1 MVLIEEGGESF
12 RPEVLVA
19 CEGCLFAGDHTTKSR
34 FPSTVWTNNR
44 NFLPPRDLKIKVSE
58 DAEIAVLL
66 CGIFEFSDKV
76 GGGGGIR
83 KAERHYRVF
92 SVDLDTLDLSELL
105 DARLDL
111 RCFVGLGTEAI
122 DELFCFGDLA
132 ILVYLLFAKKT

>member
-1 MVLIEEGGESF
+1 LIA
-12 RPEVLVA
+12 R
-19 CEGCLFAGDHTTKSR
+19 EGCFFASDHTTESR
-34 FPSTVWTNNR
+34 FSSTVWTNNG
-44 NFLPPRDLKIKVSE
+44 NFFPTSDLKIKISE
-58 DAEIAVLL
+58 DVEIAVLL
-66 CGIFEFSDKV
+66 SGILELSDKV
-76 GGGGGIR
+76 GGGGRIR

-132 ILVYLLFAKKT
+132 ILVYLLFAKIILTLLELGFVG